1 MSVQVA
7 SSGGSDPKLGAFSVK
22 STKTIAT
29 QLASSY
35 NLEGFSQVTVNPVQI
50 YNVISTVTYS
60 TNAWNVYK
68 ATCTLPS
75 QVTKNSIWGIFWGFS
90 GTVTCS
96 SNLTDQ
102 VCGIFIPDS
111 NINISVMSWG
121 IIGFNSINMA
131 NGYTNSFTIAVVNN
145 GTMQVESGNDTFV
158 YVIY

>member
-7 SSGGSDPKLGAFSVK
+7 NSGGSDPKLGAFSVK

-50 YNVISTVTYS
+50 YNVINTATYS
-60 TNAWNVYK
+60 TDAWNDYT

-75 QVTKNSIWGIFWGFS
+75 QVTKNSIWRIFWSFFGAVS
-90 GTVTCS
+90 VS
-96 SNLTDQ
+96 SDSTNQ

-111 NINISVMSWG
+111 YINISVRSWG
-121 IIGFNSINMA
+121 SMGFNSIQMV
-131 NGYTNSFTIAVVNN
+131 NGYTNTFTIAVVIN
-145 GTMQVESGNDTFV
+145 GTMQVESCKNTFV

>member
-7 SSGGSDPKLGAFSVK
+7 NSGGSDPKLGAFSVK

-29 QLASSY
+29 QFASSY

-50 YNVISTVTYS
+50 YNVISTATYS
-60 TNAWNVYK
+60 TDTWNAYK

-75 QVTKNSIWGIFWGFS
+75 QVTKNSIWGIFWSFF
-90 GTVTCS
+90 GTVTVS
-96 SNLTDQ
+96 SNLTNQ

-111 NINISVMSWG
+111 NINMSVMSWG
-121 IIGFNSINMA
+121 SMGFNSIYMA
-131 NGYTNSFTIAVVNN
+131 NGYTNSFTITVVNN
-145 GTMQVESGNDTFV
+145 GTMQVESGNNTFV

>member
-7 SSGGSDPKLGAFSVK
+7 NSGGSDPKLGAFNVK

-29 QLASSY
+29 YLASSY

-50 YNVISTVTYS
+50 YNVINTATYS
-60 TNAWNVYK
+60 IDGRNSYK

-75 QVTKNSIWGIFWGFS
+75 QVTQNSIWRIFWSFLGVVS
-90 GTVTCS
+90 VS
-96 SNLTDQ
+96 SYPTNQ

-111 NINISVMSWG
+111 NINMSVMSWG
-121 IIGFNSINMA
+121 SMGFNSIYMV
-131 NGYTNSFTIAVVNN
+131 NGYTNTFTINIVYN
-145 GTMQVESGNDTFV
+145 GTMQVESGNSTFV

>member
-7 SSGGSDPKLGAFSVK
+7 NSGGSDPKLGALGVK

-29 QLASSY
+29 QFASSY
-35 NLEGFSQVTVNPVQI
+35 NLDGFSQVTVNPVQI
-50 YNVISTVTYS
+50 YNVINTATYS
-60 TNAWNVYK
+60 TDAWNAYK

-75 QVTKNSIWGIFWGFS
+75 QVTKDSIWRIFWSFFGAVS
-90 GTVTCS
+90 VS
-96 SNLTDQ
+96 SYSTNQ

-121 IIGFNSINMA
+121 SMGFNSIYMV
-131 NGYTNSFTIAVVNN
+131 NGYTNTFTITVVNN
-145 GTMQVESGNDTFV
+145 GTMQVKSGNNTFV